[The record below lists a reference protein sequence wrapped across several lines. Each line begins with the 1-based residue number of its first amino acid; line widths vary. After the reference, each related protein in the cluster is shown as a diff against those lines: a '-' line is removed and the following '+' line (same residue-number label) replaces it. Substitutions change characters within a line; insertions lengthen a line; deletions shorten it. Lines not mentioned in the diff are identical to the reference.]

1 MDPSITAQAPL
12 AAAVAGA
19 PHADERKESDTG
31 QQPMDIDGQR
41 AIARLG

>member
-12 AAAVAGA
+12 AATVAGA

-31 QQPMDIDGQR
+31 QQPMDIQGQCTM
-41 AIARLG
+41 ARSG